1 VREVGSN
8 ARRVD
13 NIIEAKLKSDHVS
26 VYLRCHIIRGANNL
40 GNQGIC
46 LEEKG

>member
-13 NIIEAKLKSDHVS
+13 NIIEAKLESVS
-26 VYLRCHIIRGANNL
+26 VGLWRHVIGGANNL

-46 LEEKG
+46 LEKKG